1 MTTAHPPPSS
11 ASGPSID
18 GTASA
23 FNEQDSTP
31 GIVLCRRLTL
41 LAFAALA
48 VLSLGWELW
57 WSPLKPGGSLLA
69 IKALPLL
76 LALPFLS
83 RGSLKAY
90 QWWSML
96 VMLYLCEGLVRMVSD
111 PSLTGRW
118 LGGIE
123 AALSALAFGAVVA
136 YVRMASRARQISE

>member
-1 MTTAHPPPSS
+1 MTTAHPPPSN
-11 ASGPSID
+11 ASGPLSD
-18 GTASA
+18 GKTAS
-23 FNEQDSTP
+23 FKEQASNP
-31 GIVLCRRLTL
+31 GVLLCRRLTL
-41 LAFAALA
+41 LAFAGLAL
-48 VLSLGWELW
+48 LSLGWELW

-76 LALPFLS
+76 LALPFLA
-83 RGSLKAY
+83 RGSVKAY

-96 VMLYLCEGLVRMVSD
+96 VMLYLCEGLVRVVSD

-123 AALSALAFGAVVA
+123 AALAALAFGAVVA

>member
-1 MTTAHPPPSS
+1 MTTVPPSPSGASS
-11 ASGPSID
+11 AVID
-18 GTASA
+18 DKAAVADRDLSPA
-23 FNEQDSTP
+23 
-31 GIVLCRRLTL
+31 VLICRRLTL
-41 LAFAALA
+41 LTFAALA
-48 VLSLGWELW
+48 LLSLGWELW

-69 IKALPLL
+69 LKALPLL
-76 LALPFLS
+76 LALPFLA
-83 RGSLKAY
+83 RGSMKAY

-123 AALSALAFGAVVA
+123 AALSALAFGTVVA